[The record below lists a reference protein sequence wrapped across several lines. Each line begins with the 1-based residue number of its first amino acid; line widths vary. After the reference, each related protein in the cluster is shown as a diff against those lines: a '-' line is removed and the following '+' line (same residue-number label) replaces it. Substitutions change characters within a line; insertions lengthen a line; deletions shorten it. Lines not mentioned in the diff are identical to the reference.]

1 MEHPGV
7 SPSHGEEIMRKT
19 TAVAA
24 LAATCGLF
32 SLPTLAADNGIY
44 LGASVGQ
51 SSVQYDDSFE
61 GTNLNF
67 DASATGLKAIAGWRF
82 LDWLA
87 VEGNY
92 VDLGSG
98 DDNVLGEKVKSDVN
112 GVSLSAV
119 GFLPVGPVDLFARV
133 GAINWNADLEAP
145 GLGIRGSDD
154 GTDLTYGIGAQFRVW
169 SLSVRGEYERFD
181 ISDADTVDLISI
193 GVTWTF
199 L

>member
-1 MEHPGV
+1 
-7 SPSHGEEIMRKT
+7 MRKT
-19 TAVAA
+19 TIVAAVAA
-24 LAATCGLF
+24 SCGLF
-32 SLPTLAADNGIY
+32 ALPALAADNGIY

-51 SSVQYDDSFE
+51 SSVQYDDSS
-61 GTNLNF
+61 LDF
-67 DASATGLKAIAGWRF
+67 DASATGYKAIAGWRF

-98 DDNVLGEKVKSDVN
+98 DDTVLGEKVKSDVN

-154 GTDLTYGIGAQFRVW
+154 GTDFTYGVGAQFRVW
-169 SLSVRGEYERFD
+169 SLSFRGEYERFD

>member
-1 MEHPGV
+1 
-7 SPSHGEEIMRKT
+7 MRSNFI
-19 TAVAA
+19 AVAA
-24 LAATCGLF
+24 TAALGLF
-32 SLPTLAADNGIY
+32 SVNSQAADNGIY

-51 SSVQYDDSFE
+51 SSTEYDQNFAGEDFS
-61 GTNLNF
+61 F
-67 DASATGLKAIAGWRF
+67 DASSTGFKAIAGWRF
-82 LDWLA
+82 LDWVA

-98 DDNVLGEKVKSDVN
+98 DDNVLGEKIETDIN

-133 GAINWNADLEAP
+133 GAINWSADLKAP
-145 GLGIRGSDD
+145 GLGINGSDD
-154 GTDLTYGIGAQFRVW
+154 GTDLTYGVGAQFRVW
-169 SLSVRGEYERFD
+169 SLSLRAEYERFD
-181 ISDADTVDLISI
+181 ISDADTVDMVSV